1 MGPEKPQL
9 KVGLISLGCPKNL
22 VDSEVMLGLLK
33 KEGCELTKD
42 ESQADVMIV
51 NTCAFI
57 EASKKESIETI
68 LDVARR
74 KSDGSLKKLIVT
86 GCLAQRYREELEK
99 EMPEVDHFIGTGE
112 FHRITEFTKVLPA
125 FPPPRSA
132 VDFPEYVY
140 DYATPRISTL
150 PRHTAYVK
158 IAEGCSRTCSFCI
171 IPRLRGP
178 NRSRTIDSIAREV
191 ENLAAEGAVELSLIA
206 QDLTAYG
213 LDLGDG
219 TDLEKLLRRLIEID
233 GIRWIRLLY
242 NYPMYF
248 TDGLIDVI
256 ANSEKICK
264 YVDIPLQ
271 HIDSD
276 LLATM
281 RRKVDE
287 REVRGL
293 LEKLKSSIPG
303 LALRTTLIV
312 GFPGESAEQFGR
324 LVDFVKEYEF
334 NRLGVFTYSQ
344 EERTAAA
351 KMPGQIPT
359 KVKKER
365 RNRIMAI
372 AQKISAR
379 KNLEKLGRVFD
390 VLIDRALESPN
401 GYSHVGRTEGQALD
415 IDGQVF
421 VAGASMRP
429 GTFVRAKVE
438 KAGPYD
444 LFARTY

>member
-1 MGPEKPQL
+1 MIVDFQWAHVVKLIPEIF
-9 KVGLISLGCPKNL
+9 LILLIPA
-22 VDSEVMLGLLK
+22 VMVLDLRLPESRRRQLGLATAVGFFAAVALAC
-33 KEGCELTKD
+33 GGD
-42 ESQADVMIV
+42 EPAAAGPGGAGGSGGPGSPGGAPRVTV
-51 NTCAFI
+51 V
-57 EASKKESIETI
+57 ETAA
-68 LDVARR
+68 VE
-74 KSDGSLKKLIVT
+74 T
-86 GCLAQRYREELEK
+86 G
-99 EMPEVDHFIGTGE
+99 
-112 FHRITEFTKVLPA
+112 
-125 FPPPRSA
+125 
-132 VDFPEYVY
+132 
-140 DYATPRISTL
+140 
-150 PRHTAYVK
+150 
-158 IAEGCSRTCSFCI
+158 
-171 IPRLRGP
+171 
-178 NRSRTIDSIAREV
+178 SIAREV